1 MAIRVKKDKSGHA
14 TPIASEY
21 EIATSTALKIGS
33 LVKLSANKV
42 VAAATTEATDILG
55 IAAEPHGTA
64 DALNP
69 RATGTKILVEDSPM
83 AVFETEAPVITATG
97 GSTTTIVSTDIDTA
111 GTDDSFNTGYAKLV
125 YKGASSANTDAIGT
139 IYTISDYDA
148 SEDTLTIN
156 TAGGAVTAGDKF
168 AIFPPRGFDDFS
180 YTATTVDGIVL
191 SDDGQAALKVVGYD
205 FERET
210 VELFAKLHFYANK
223 NA

>member
-21 EIATSTALKIGS
+21 EIAANTVIKVGS

-42 VAAATTEATDILG
+42 VAASTTEATDILG

-97 GSTTTIVSTDIDTA
+97 GSTTTIVSTDIDTG
-111 GTDDSFNTGYAKLV
+111 GTDDSFNGGYAKLI

-139 IYTISDYDA
+139 IYTITDYDA

-180 YTATTVDGIVL
+180 YTATLDGIVL

-205 FERET
+205 FEKET
-210 VELFAKLHFYANK
+210 VELFAKLHFYANE